1 MVMILTKKARG
12 ESGQTL
18 VEILVAIAMV
28 VLVLVAVVGRSVD
41 SVRNSIFSRNEILAT
56 RFAQEGIEWGRSQR
70 DRLGWNAFVAALD
83 SYPVTYCV
91 LDLSQKIEDLTSG
104 ACTGTISGTVF
115 TREVSLS
122 YQDEASPLGDYIDL
136 SVTVNWTD
144 RIGDHTSNLG
154 TRLSQWIK

>member
-56 RFAQEGIEWGRSQR
+56 RFAQEGIEWDRSQR

-83 SYPVTYCV
+83 SNPVTYCV

-115 TREVSLS
+115 TREVSLN
-122 YQDEASPLGDYIDL
+122 YQDEPNPNGDFVD
-136 SVTVNWTD
+136 VTVTVSWTD